1 MAEEQGHPGETTSE
15 GVTVGSRELAVVV
28 LAAGKGTRMKSSLA
42 KVLHPLCGRPM
53 LHYPLAAAEALGASR
68 LVAVVGRDAEQVQQ
82 EFAGRASFALQEE
95 QKGTGHAVL
104 QTSAAL
110 EGFSGDVLVLYGD
123 TPTLSVTALRAMTE
137 LKASSG
143 ADLVILSCP
152 CDVPGIIVRNP
163 DGSFAR
169 IVEATDAS
177 PDELAIEER
186 NTGVY
191 LLDKDLLWKALAQ
204 VDDDNEQGEIYLT
217 AIAEILLGEG
227 RQVEVLPLEDPDEGL
242 GVNDRA
248 DLARAAAV
256 LRARKLNQLMLE
268 GVTIVDP
275 ATTYVDQDVEI
286 GQDTLIE
293 PNCVIQGP
301 SRLGERCHVKPN
313 TTIESSTLGADVE
326 IGPSAHLRP
335 NCTIGDGCRIGNFVE
350 VKNSVLA
357 SGVKVDHLSYVGDTD
372 VGEGAS
378 FGCGSITVNYNWA
391 SKSRTTVE
399 PGAVIGCNVN
409 LIAPV
414 TVGRNASVAAGSTIT
429 KDVPGEALA
438 VARGKQSHIE
448 GWSRKHRPP
457 EKLK

>member
-1 MAEEQGHPGETTSE
+1 
-15 GVTVGSRELAVVV
+15 VVVGSNELAVVV
-28 LAAGKGTRMKSSLA
+28 LAAGQGTRMKSNLA
-42 KVLHPLCGRPM
+42 KVLHPLGGRPM

-68 LVAVVGRDAEQVQQ
+68 LVVVVGRDAEQV
-82 EFAGRASFALQEE
+82 EEAFAGRATMVLQEE

-104 QTSAAL
+104 QTGDVLA
-110 EGFSGDVLVLYGD
+110 GFSGDVLVLYGD
-123 TPTLSVTALRAMTE
+123 TPTLSVEGLEAMRE
-137 LKASSG
+137 LKASSQ

-152 CDVPGIIVRNP
+152 CDVPGIIVRNA

-177 PDELAIEER
+177 PEELAIPER

-217 AIAEILLGEG
+217 SIAEILLGDG
-227 RQVEVLPLEDPDEGL
+227 RRVEVLPLEDPDEGL
-242 GVNDRA
+242 GVNNRA

-256 LRARKLNQLMLE
+256 LRARKLNQLMLA

-275 ATTYVDQDVEI
+275 ATTYLDEDVEV
-286 GQDTLIE
+286 GRDTRIE

-301 SRLGERCHVKPN
+301 SRIGERCHLKPN
-313 TTIESSTLGADVE
+313 TTIESSTLGDEVE

-335 NCTIGDGCRIGNFVE
+335 DCTIGDRCRIGNFVE
-350 VKNSVLA
+350 IKNSVLED
-357 SGVKVDHLSYVGDTD
+357 GVKVDHLSYVGDSD

-391 SKSRTTVE
+391 DKSRTTVE
-399 PGAVIGCNVN
+399 PGAVIGCNAN
-409 LIAPV
+409 LVAPV
-414 TVGRNASVAAGSTIT
+414 TIGRNASVAAGSTIT

-438 VARGKQSHIE
+438 VARGKQSHVP

>member
-1 MAEEQGHPGETTSE
+1 M
-15 GVTVGSRELAVVV
+15 GSNELAVVV
-28 LAAGKGTRMKSSLA
+28 LAAGQGTRMKSNLA
-42 KVLHPLCGRPM
+42 KVLHPLGGRPM

-68 LVAVVGRDAEQVQQ
+68 LVVVVGRDAEQV
-82 EFAGRASFALQEE
+82 EEAFAGRATMVLQEE

-104 QTSAAL
+104 QTGDVLA
-110 EGFSGDVLVLYGD
+110 GFSGDVLVLYGD
-123 TPTLSVTALRAMTE
+123 TPTLSVEGLEAMRE
-137 LKASSG
+137 LKASSQ

-152 CDVPGIIVRNP
+152 CDVPGIIVRNA

-177 PDELAIEER
+177 PEELAIPER

-217 AIAEILLGEG
+217 SIAEVLLGDG
-227 RQVEVLPLEDPDEGL
+227 RRVEVLPLEDPDEGL
-242 GVNDRA
+242 GVNNRA

-256 LRARKLNQLMLE
+256 LRARKLNQLMLA

-275 ATTYVDQDVEI
+275 ATTYLDEDVEV
-286 GQDTLIE
+286 GRDTRIE

-301 SRLGERCHVKPN
+301 SRIGERCHLKPN
-313 TTIESSTLGADVE
+313 TTIESSTLGDEVE

-335 NCTIGDGCRIGNFVE
+335 DCTIGDRCRIGNFVE
-350 VKNSVLA
+350 IKNSVLED
-357 SGVKVDHLSYVGDTD
+357 GVKVDHLSYVGDSD

-391 SKSRTTVE
+391 DKSRTTVE
-399 PGAVIGCNVN
+399 PGAVIGCNAN
-409 LIAPV
+409 LVAPV
-414 TVGRNASVAAGSTIT
+414 TIGRNASVAAGSTIT

-438 VARGKQSHIE
+438 VARGKQSHVP